1 MLVVRSKSLRQKYK
15 DKREKTK
22 VKKVACCL
30 LLVADSEQKATS
42 NKQQATRFSSI
53 HLINN

>member
-22 VKKVACCL
+22 VKKVAGAGYL
-30 LLVADSEQKATS
+30 LPILSRR
-42 NKQQATRFSSI
+42 QQATRFSSI

>member
-15 DKREKTK
+15 DKSEKTK
-22 VKKVACCL
+22 VKKVAGCW